1 MTVDKSTPPEKAST
15 EEGFLSLRIDLP
27 TRERLERLAKKNER
41 SLAGEIRLALRRHL
55 EAAA

>member
-1 MTVDKSTPPEKAST
+1 MTVDKSSPPVKDSP

-27 TRERLERLAKKNER
+27 TRERLERLAKRNER

-55 EAAA
+55 ESAA